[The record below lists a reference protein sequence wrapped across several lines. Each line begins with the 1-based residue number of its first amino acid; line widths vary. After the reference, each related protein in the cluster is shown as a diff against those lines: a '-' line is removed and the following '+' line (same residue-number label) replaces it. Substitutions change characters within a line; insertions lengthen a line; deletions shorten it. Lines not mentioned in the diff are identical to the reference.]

1 MRIEAK
7 DYFPHKSNSTY
18 IYKSLGNN
26 FLNFKRYT
34 DYQSENKVQMRFD
47 NGITDII
54 NIYEYTDTGVK
65 LSFYQ
70 GNYYYRQNFLDIPN
84 NMNNYLIKD
93 PIVKDNTWTLP
104 DGSIRCITNTNINIK
119 TKFNLFNSVIEII
132 TMSNKNHEFSID
144 YYAKG
149 IGLVKSIYYI
159 DKIGLLSCELQDIL
173 DNTPYS
179 KNIKIY
185 YPDKNLN
192 TIWYSNKIL
201 DFYTNENTSLKFSKE
216 LENPPK
222 GLLPLMNCNTLI
234 NELRYDSNK
243 NIAYIDFSRDILS
256 TLNSNLLY
264 SNLFI
269 NCIYSTFKDY
279 FNAETIYITLD
290 NIPYNQYFNMI
301 DTNIIGKYQEW
312 KVGDCNYP
320 FTYPVKDDDTLIN
333 ISRKFNIRYDKI
345 AKLNSIKNPNKISK
359 NQILQIYS
367 SGIYTLKENDS
378 LEAISDMFGLTIEN
392 LIEINNISDLSLL
405 TTGQKIKLC

>member
-159 DKIGLLSCELQDIL
+159 DKIVLLSC
-173 DNTPYS
+173 
-179 KNIKIY
+179 
-185 YPDKNLN
+185 
-192 TIWYSNKIL
+192 
-201 DFYTNENTSLKFSKE
+201 
-216 LENPPK
+216 
-222 GLLPLMNCNTLI
+222 
-234 NELRYDSNK
+234 
-243 NIAYIDFSRDILS
+243 
-256 TLNSNLLY
+256 
-264 SNLFI
+264 
-269 NCIYSTFKDY
+269 
-279 FNAETIYITLD
+279 
-290 NIPYNQYFNMI
+290 
-301 DTNIIGKYQEW
+301 
-312 KVGDCNYP
+312 
-320 FTYPVKDDDTLIN
+320 
-333 ISRKFNIRYDKI
+333 
-345 AKLNSIKNPNKISK
+345 
-359 NQILQIYS
+359 
-367 SGIYTLKENDS
+367 
-378 LEAISDMFGLTIEN
+378 
-392 LIEINNISDLSLL
+392 
-405 TTGQKIKLC
+405 

>member
-1 MRIEAK
+1 
-7 DYFPHKSNSTY
+7 
-18 IYKSLGNN
+18 
-26 FLNFKRYT
+26 
-34 DYQSENKVQMRFD
+34 
-47 NGITDII
+47 
-54 NIYEYTDTGVK
+54 
-65 LSFYQ
+65 
-70 GNYYYRQNFLDIPN
+70 
-84 NMNNYLIKD
+84 
-93 PIVKDNTWTLP
+93 
-104 DGSIRCITNTNINIK
+104 
-119 TKFNLFNSVIEII
+119 
-132 TMSNKNHEFSID
+132 
-144 YYAKG
+144 
-149 IGLVKSIYYI
+149 
-159 DKIGLLSCELQDIL
+159 
-173 DNTPYS
+173 
-179 KNIKIY
+179 
-185 YPDKNLN
+185 
-192 TIWYSNKIL
+192 
-201 DFYTNENTSLKFSKE
+201 
-216 LENPPK
+216 
-222 GLLPLMNCNTLI
+222 MNCNTLI